1 MTYKVELLA
10 ALAVAD
16 ATTGVVPSSPLPTG
30 VTQGNTRFT
39 ITDSNG
45 AAVQTQDVP
54 GLDAVFTGIADG
66 TFTASAQFLDS
77 TGALLG
83 DAVTT
88 SFVDAVEVPPAAT
101 TFTPLASLTATA
113 TQE

>member
-1 MTYKVELLA
+1 MMTFKVALIA

-16 ATTGVVPSSPLPTG
+16 SSGAVPSSPLPTG
-30 VTQGNTRFT
+30 VTQGKTRFT

-45 AAVQTQDVP
+45 VVVQTQDVD
-54 GLDAVFTGIADG
+54 GLEADFTGVADG
-66 TFTASAQFLDS
+66 TFNASAQFLDS

-101 TFTPLASLTATA
+101 FTPLASLSAIVTP
-113 TQE
+113 E